1 MRQSY
6 KIESFNNRTMDGDQL
21 MSDNSFFKPTLLYKE
36 FMILDL
42 IEKDANI
49 TQREIAKTIGVAVSM
64 INGYL
69 DDYEKK
75 GLIKR
80 KKHSS
85 KTVEY
90 FVTKKG
96 VERKKV
102 LNISYLNASLNIYK
116 SAKENIFEFLTQI
129 IDKGYKNI
137 LLYGA
142 GEVAEIL
149 LQTILIDSQIPINV
163 LAVIDDDKLK
173 QGKTLVNTI
182 IINLNSIND
191 YEFDGI
197 LISSYTNQK
206 IILDKLFAMNYQK
219 EKILHFFD

>member
-1 MRQSY
+1 M
-6 KIESFNNRTMDGDQL
+6 MDGET

-49 TQREIAKTIGVAVSM
+49 TQREISKIIGVAVSM
-64 INGYL
+64 TNAYIENFV
-69 DDYEKK
+69 KK
-75 GLIKR
+75 GLIKK
-80 KKHSS
+80 KKHST

-116 SAKENIFEFLTQI
+116 SAKENIVEFLDQI
-129 IDKGYKNI
+129 IAKGYKNI

-163 LAVIDDDKLK
+163 LAVIDDDKSK
-173 QGKTLVNTI
+173 QGKTLVNTKI
-182 IINLNSIND
+182 ISLDSIYD
-191 YEFDGI
+191 YIFDGI

-206 IILDKLFAMNYQK
+206 LILNKLLAMNYQK
-219 EKILHFFD
+219 ENILHFFD

>member
-1 MRQSY
+1 
-6 KIESFNNRTMDGDQL
+6 

-49 TQREIAKTIGVAVSM
+49 TQREISKTIGVAVSM
-64 INGYL
+64 INSYL
-69 DDYEKK
+69 DSYEKN
-75 GLIKR
+75 GLIRR
-80 KKHSS
+80 KKHST

-102 LNISYLNASLNIYK
+102 LNIAYLNSSLQVFK
-116 SAKENIFEFLTQI
+116 SAKENVVEFLNQI
-129 IDKGYKNI
+129 ANKGYKKI

-149 LQTILIDSQIPINV
+149 LQAIIIDRNIEVSV
-163 LAVIDDDKLK
+163 LAVVDDDLVK
-173 QGKTLVNTI
+173 QEKDLIGIPI
-182 IINLNSIND
+182 ISIDKISD
-191 YEFDGI
+191 YAHDGI
-197 LISSYTNQK
+197 LISSYTNHSIIHSKLLECNYPEDK
-206 IILDKLFAMNYQK
+206 II
-219 EKILHFFD
+219 HFFR

>member
-1 MRQSY
+1 
-6 KIESFNNRTMDGDQL
+6 MDGEV

-49 TQREIAKTIGVAVSM
+49 TQREISKIIGVAVSM
-64 INGYL
+64 TNAYIENFV
-69 DDYEKK
+69 EK
-75 GLIKR
+75 GLIKK
-80 KKHSS
+80 KKHST

-90 FVTKKG
+90 FITKIG

-116 SAKENIFEFLTQI
+116 SAKENIVEFLDQI
-129 IDKGYKNI
+129 IAKGYKNI

-149 LQTILIDSQIPINV
+149 LQTILIDSQIPIDV
-163 LAVIDDDKLK
+163 LAVIDDDKSK
-173 QGKTLVNTI
+173 QGKTLVSTKI
-182 IINLNSIND
+182 ISLDSIND
-191 YEFDGI
+191 YHFDGI

-206 IILDKLFAMNYQK
+206 LIFDKLLAMNYQK
-219 EKILHFFD
+219 ENILHFFD

>member
-1 MRQSY
+1 MR
-6 KIESFNNRTMDGDQL
+6 
-21 MSDNSFFKPTLLYKE
+21 DNSFFKPTLLYKE

-49 TQREIAKTIGVAVSM
+49 TQREMSKTIGVAVSM
-64 INGYL
+64 INSYM
-69 DDYEKK
+69 DSYDKQ
-75 GLIKR
+75 GLIRR
-80 KKHSS
+80 KKHST

-96 VERKKV
+96 LERKKV

-116 SAKENIFEFLTQI
+116 SAKENIVEFLSQI
-129 IDKGYKNI
+129 INRGYKNI

-149 LQTILIDSQIPINV
+149 LQTILIDSQIPISV
-163 LAVIDDDKLK
+163 IAVIDDETSK
-173 QGKTLVNTI
+173 QGKILVNTKI
-182 IINLNSIND
+182 ISLNNIGE
-191 YEFDGI
+191 YQFDGI

-206 IILDKLFAMNYQK
+206 LILEKLLAINYNKQN
-219 EKILHFFD
+219 ILHFFD

>member
-1 MRQSY
+1 
-6 KIESFNNRTMDGDQL
+6 MDGEV

-49 TQREIAKTIGVAVSM
+49 TQREISKTIGVAVSM
-64 INGYL
+64 VNQYIENFV
-69 DDYEKK
+69 EK
-75 GLIKR
+75 GLIKK
-80 KKHSS
+80 KKHST

-90 FVTKKG
+90 FITKKG
-96 VERKKV
+96 AKRKKV

-116 SAKENIFEFLTQI
+116 SAKENIVEFLTQI
-129 IDKGYKNI
+129 INKGYENI

-163 LAVIDDDKLK
+163 LAVIDDDESKL
-173 QGKTLVNTI
+173 GKTLVSKKI
-182 IINLNSIND
+182 ISLDRVNE
-191 YEFDGI
+191 YQFDGI

-206 IILDKLFAMNYQK
+206 LILDKLLAVNYQK
-219 EKILHFFD
+219 ENILHFFD